1 MKRKSVTGAV
11 VASLALTALMTLAL
25 AVSEKTRR
33 SCEAQAERVRPG
45 LRADKK
51 EAFIANCLAN
61 ATATQ
66 GRK

>member
-11 VASLALTALMTLAL
+11 VASLALTALMTL